1 MYLDDLEEILKDLFE
16 QNPFSIIFNYIVNKD
31 FEKLSIYY
39 DYFYEVVTSK
49 LTALDMDDITDDIK
63 EMILDE
69 MQELSE

>member
-16 QNPFSIIFNYIVNKD
+16 QNPFSIIFNYIINKD

-39 DYFYEVVTSK
+39 DYFYEVLTSK

>member
-16 QNPFSIIFNYIVNKD
+16 QNPFSIIFDYIVNKD
-31 FEKLSIYY
+31 FKKLSIYY

-69 MQELSE
+69 MQELSK

>member
-1 MYLDDLEEILKDLFE
+1 MYLDDLGEILKDLFE